1 MPASSGMYDDG
12 AFYPPPAES
21 RPPMPPTRSTAGY
34 HSQHSS
40 QPPPPPPPGAPFAS
54 APERLS
60 QHYVGV
66 PRTVAPHDGPPPP
79 RAAGASSL
87 LGVGLGSV
95 SVGTRLQGH
104 RSLPSFTT
112 SRHDAETEAMDFVQA
127 GRSDV
132 SPPRTGLAAALS
144 PRTPP
149 ARSTPSALR
158 SGGGGGSGA
167 KGGLYHPTWECDDD
181 EDREGEEEEAGPQVH
196 EKLLE
201 KGRLLREKKEALRE
215 AATRKELAMCKEK
228 PSISKNAQG
237 KQYTNSIY
245 ERTMQ
250 RAEQKKRDRAA
261 AVEAATLAEEEEA
274 RTYSFKPQITKRG
287 KLSTGRAKDAGAVDV
302 QRTRQLKMQSVHQ
315 QQVTEELKEC
325 CFSPEINARSAKL
338 AARQAKT
345 KGHQSGPSYT
355 HADSLMERSQVA
367 RVKTYLKHAD
377 ETEEMQ
383 PHNPCISQYAA
394 RLRLDESVT
403 DRLYRPAELA
413 TPPSTRKRDGGGGGG
428 GVDSCLSPAV
438 EDAPSASKRGV
449 VAFVVPSSD
458 PVKAPWE
465 TPEKEKRTYL

>member
-1 MPASSGMYDDG
+1 MPASSGMYDDD

-21 RPPMPPTRSTAGY
+21 RPPMPPTRGTAGY

-40 QPPPPPPPGAPFAS
+40 QPPGAQFAS
-54 APERLS
+54 TPERLS

-66 PRTVAPHDGPPPP
+66 PRTVAPHDGPPPS
-79 RAAGASSL
+79 RVAGASSL
-87 LGVGLGSV
+87 RGVGLGSV

-112 SRHDAETEAMDFVQA
+112 GRHDAETEAMDFVQA
-127 GRSDV
+127 SRSDV

-144 PRTPP
+144 PRGPP
-149 ARSTPSALR
+149 ALSTPSALR
-158 SGGGGGSGA
+158 SSGGA
-167 KGGLYHPTWECDDD
+167 RGGLYHPTWECNGD
-181 EDREGEEEEAGPQVH
+181 EDAEGAEEEDTGPQVH

-228 PSISKNAQG
+228 PSISKNAQS

-274 RTYSFKPQITKRG
+274 KTYSFKPQITKRG

-394 RLRLDESVT
+394 RMRLDESVT

-428 GVDSCLSPAV
+428 DSCLSPAV
-438 EDAPSASKRGV
+438 EDAPASKRGV
-449 VAFVVPSSD
+449 VAFVVPSSE